1 MLFAVRQIRWVSA
14 VVLTGFALS
23 VFAADVKMP
32 PDLPPYGPM
41 RLPQAPKVQSEK
53 LANGLTVWLVE
64 ETNLPKTAISLTVRG
79 GYSTDPPDARGI
91 SDLLASTVKLGTSSL
106 SARQIAE
113 RSQASGG
120 DLKTVASTESL
131 TLSIEPLAEHVSDA
145 VALLADLATHA
156 SFPDSEVALAKT
168 NLLADL
174 QQNESSPFFLGRRA
188 FGRIHY
194 GDHPYGVVSPTAAM
208 VEQATPATLRKLY
221 AATFQPSRAAIVI
234 VGAMDPTAVL
244 AGIHSAFD
252 SWSGTEASASIA
264 GPEPSSAPEKK
275 VYFVPRPGSVQTLLL
290 IGGPAPTRT
299 DPDYPALQL
308 ADAIYGGTFG
318 SRLTK
323 NIREDKG
330 YTYSPYS
337 YLDIHGKSGVVLT
350 REDVRNAVT
359 GPSYKETLFELNRI
373 STSPVSDQ
381 ELTTAK
387 RYLVGSLGF
396 SMQSRALLA
405 QRLGSLWIY
414 GLDAQFIRKNAD
426 DIVRTTTAQVQQ
438 ASAHY
443 LAPDKMT
450 VVAVGEDKVVRE
462 QFAPFNLPVVDAPK
476 P

>member
-1 MLFAVRQIRWVSA
+1 MLFALRQLRCLS
-14 VVLTGFALS
+14 VLLLGGFALA

-32 PDLPPYGPM
+32 ADLPPYGPM

-64 ETNLPKTAISLTVRG
+64 ENNLPKTAVTLTLRG
-79 GYSTDPPDARGI
+79 GYSTDPADARGI
-91 SDLLASTVKLGTSSL
+91 SDLLAATVKLGTSSM

-120 DLKTVASTESL
+120 DLKAVAGTENL
-131 TLSIEPLAEHVSDA
+131 TLSIEPLAEHLSDA
-145 VALLADLATHA
+145 IALLADVATHA

-168 NLLADL
+168 NLLADI
-174 QQNESSPFFLGRRA
+174 QQNESNPFFLGRRA

-194 GDHPYGVVSPTAAM
+194 GDHSYGVVSPTSAM
-208 VEQATPATLRKLY
+208 VKLATPETLRKLY
-221 AATFQPSRAAIVI
+221 ADTFQPNRAVIVM
-234 VGAMDPTAVL
+234 VGAMDPAAVL
-244 AGIHSAFD
+244 AAVHSSFD
-252 SWSGTEASASIA
+252 GWSGGQSSPQLPSPESASVA
-264 GPEPSSAPEKK
+264 KK
-275 VYFVPRPGSVQTLLL
+275 QVYFVPRPGSVQTLLL

-299 DPDYPALQL
+299 DPDYAPLQL

-337 YLDIHGKSGVVLT
+337 YLDIHGKAGVVLT

-381 ELTTAK
+381 ELTTAQ

-414 GLDAQFIRKNAD
+414 GLDAQFIRKNAG
-426 DIVRTTTAQVQQ
+426 DIVHTSTAQVQQ
-438 ASAHY
+438 AAARY
-443 LAPDKMT
+443 LAPDKMI
-450 VVAVGEDKVVRE
+450 VVAVGEDKVVHE
-462 QFAPFNLPVVDAPK
+462 QFAPFNLPVVAAPT